1 MENQTPP
8 LDRRALLRAI
18 AATHLPLPIDISFY
32 DIGQG
37 YSRDHAGLKLYDN
50 RPDDVEEWSD
60 TLGGDKPKSGGV
72 VKRVPSGKKF
82 RSYKT
87 RAVLAGWPVEVYS
100 YVDLDV
106 MPGEAVE
113 S

>member
-1 MENQTPP
+1 MSDQSTP

-18 AATHLPLPIDISFY
+18 ASTHLPLPIDISFY

-50 RPDDVEEWSD
+50 RPAEVDQWAD
-60 TLGGDKPKSGGV
+60 TLGGDKPTFGGT
-72 VKRVPSGKKF
+72 VKRVPSGVLF

-87 RAVLAGWPVEVYS
+87 RAVLAGWPVEVFS
-100 YVDLDV
+100 YVDVD
-106 MPGEAVE
+106 EAVE